1 MIGSLFQNTVNII
14 NIRMPLINKEK
25 EGENVCEVS
34 LVFSS
39 LTFDFPNL
47 IILTVKSEQM

>member
-1 MIGSLFQNTVNII
+1 MIGSLFQNTVNIV

-25 EGENVCEVS
+25 EGENAYEVS
-34 LVFSS
+34 FLFSS
-39 LTFDFPNL
+39 LTYNFPNL